1 MGSGL
6 KVSLAAV
13 SAAVLLAVGLWLGCG
28 IVGGTTRGK
37 RVARALSIPRPAVIA
52 HRGASYLAPEST
64 LPAYLMAREL
74 GADYLEIDLQRT
86 RDGMLVV
93 VHDDDLSRTTNVADV
108 FPGREK
114 HTVDMFTFEEL
125 AQLDAGT
132 WFNRAFPDRAR
143 ESFKGLRILRLD
155 EVIAVAES
163 GSRRPGLY
171 IETKAASRFPGIEE
185 QLVSVLRKHG
195 WVQDGGAAPSG
206 RVIFQ
211 SFEPNSLARLKALA
225 PHVPRL
231 LLLDEVMAGREGL
244 DALMKTASEV
254 GSGVGTWG
262 VRWAFSPKWSV
273 AAAPRRYLTTWPWH
287 TGRAHRAGL
296 FVHPWTINERWEMWM
311 VTLSGADGFFTDRAD
326 VALSIYRRSEPDDHE
341 AFWKKIGY

>member
-1 MGSGL
+1 MSPSL
-6 KVSLAAV
+6 KVSLVALAAAV
-13 SAAVLLAVGLWLGCG
+13 MLATGLWLACG
-28 IVGGTTRGK
+28 LLGGTTRGK
-37 RVARALSIPRPAVIA
+37 RVARALNIPRPAVIA

-86 RDGMLVV
+86 KDGTLVV

-114 HTVDMFTFEEL
+114 DTVDTFTFAEL

-132 WFNRAFPDRAR
+132 WFNRAFPNRAR
-143 ESFKGLRILRLD
+143 DSFKGLRILRLD

-163 GSRRPGLY
+163 EAKPPGLY

-185 QLVSVLRKHG
+185 QLVSILRKHG
-195 WVQDGGAAPSG
+195 WIEDGGAAPSG

-211 SFEPNSLARLKALA
+211 SFEPNSLARLKTLA

-231 LLLDEVMAGREGL
+231 LLLDEIMVDREGL

-262 VRWAFSPKWSV
+262 VRWAFSPNWSV
-273 AAAPRRYLTTWPWH
+273 AAAPGRYLTTWPWH

-311 VTLSGADGFFTDRAD
+311 VTLSGADGFFTDRVD
-326 VALSIYRRSEPDDHE
+326 VALSVYRRSAPGELE
-341 AFWKKIGY
+341 TFWKKIGY

>member
-1 MGSGL
+1 MSSGL
-6 KVSLAAV
+6 KIVLAAV
-13 SAAVLLAVGLWLGCG
+13 SAAVMLAAGLWLACG
-28 IVGGTTRGK
+28 FLGGTTRGK
-37 RVARALSIPRPAVIA
+37 RVARALNIPRPAVIA

-64 LPAYLMAREL
+64 VPAYLMAREL

-86 RDGMLVV
+86 KDGTLVV

-114 HTVDMFTFEEL
+114 DTIDMFSFAEL
-125 AQLDAGT
+125 AQLDAGS
-132 WFNRAFPDRAR
+132 WFNGAFPDRAR
-143 ESFKGLRILRLD
+143 GSFKGLRILRID

-171 IETKAASRFPGIEE
+171 IETKAAGRFPGIEE
-185 QLVSVLRKHG
+185 QLVSALRKRG
-195 WVQDGGAAPSG
+195 WIEDGNAAPSG

-225 PHVPRL
+225 PGVPRL
-231 LLLDEVMAGREGL
+231 LLLDEIMVQREGL
-244 DALMKTASEV
+244 DSLMTIASDV

-262 VRWAFSPKWSV
+262 VRWAFSPGWSA
-273 AAAPRRYLTTWPWH
+273 AAAPRRYVTTWPWH

-296 FVHPWTINERWEMWM
+296 FVHPWTINQRWEMWM
-311 VTLSGADGFFTDRAD
+311 VTVCGADGFFTDRTD
-326 VALSIYRRSEPDDHE
+326 VALSVFGRSGSDEPE
-341 AFWKKIGY
+341 TLWNKIGY

>member
-1 MGSGL
+1 MGRGL

-13 SAAVLLAVGLWLGCG
+13 SAAAVLAAGLCLGCG
-28 IVGGTTRGK
+28 LLGGTTRGK
-37 RVARALSIPRPAVIA
+37 RVARALNIPRPAVIA

-86 RDGMLVV
+86 KDGTLVV
-93 VHDDDLSRTTNVADV
+93 VHDDDLSRTTDVADV

-114 HTVDMFTFEEL
+114 DTVDTFTFAEL

-143 ESFKGLRILRLD
+143 GSFKGLRILRMD

-163 GSRRPGLY
+163 GSRRSGLY

-185 QLVSVLRKHG
+185 QLVSVLKKRG
-195 WVQDGGAAPSG
+195 WIEDGNTTPSG
-206 RVIFQ
+206 RAIFQ
-211 SFEPNSLARLKALA
+211 SFEPRSLLRLKALA

-231 LLLDEVMAGREGL
+231 LLLDEIMVDREGF
-244 DALMKTASEV
+244 DAVMKTASEV

-262 VRWAFSPKWSV
+262 VRWAFSPNWSV

-296 FVHPWTINERWEMWM
+296 FVHPWTINEWWEMWM
-311 VTLSGADGFFTDRAD
+311 VTLSGADGFFTDRVD
-326 VALSIYRRSEPDDHE
+326 VALSVHRRSEPDE
-341 AFWKKIGY
+341 LAALWKRIGY